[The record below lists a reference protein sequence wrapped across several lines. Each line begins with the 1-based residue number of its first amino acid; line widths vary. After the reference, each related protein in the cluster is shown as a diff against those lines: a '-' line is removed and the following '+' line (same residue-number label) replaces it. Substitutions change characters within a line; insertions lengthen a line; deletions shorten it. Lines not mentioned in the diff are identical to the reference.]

1 MSLELGVLYAGVV
14 DAHELG
20 FEDFFGCLDFG
31 KGDGGVAEASCGEL
45 FVDDGVD
52 ETGDVFFGDFF

>member
-1 MSLELGVLYAGVV
+1 MV
-14 DAHELG
+14 DTHELG
-20 FEDFFGCLDFG
+20 FEDFFGGLDFG